1 MTHLMEKSPVKSFF
15 ARCLCCSSPNYI
27 GGCSETYEKL
37 FNKVLSRLVSY
48 KVITPDTADHSKS
61 QYSKFVT
68 TVVKENKPEF
78 LNY

>member
-1 MTHLMEKSPVKSFF
+1 MKSFF

-48 KVITPDTADHSKS
+48 KVITPDTADCSKS

-68 TVVKENKPEF
+68 TVVKESKPEF